1 MFLSTVFSK
10 FIISCCVVVDV
21 FIVIVIIIICLFI
34 FILFFHFI
42 YVNSENVDRPATST
56 HVVEDLHCPDTRTPL
71 KVLTLKVLPL
81 YGEWCTLKEI
91 GQIWSK

>member
-1 MFLSTVFSK
+1 MVLSTVFLK
-10 FIISCCVVVDV
+10 FISSCCVVVDV

-42 YVNSENVDRPATST
+42 YVNSVLQNVDRPATSA

-81 YGEWCTLKEI
+81 YGEYL
-91 GQIWSK
+91 GGVH

>member
-1 MFLSTVFSK
+1 MRMNLAALGWVGVSLDVFFK

-42 YVNSENVDRPATST
+42 
-56 HVVEDLHCPDTRTPL
+56 
-71 KVLTLKVLPL
+71 
-81 YGEWCTLKEI
+81 
-91 GQIWSK
+91 